1 MHLVCAP
8 TRELRLK
15 QETKMRHQL
24 TAIAL
29 LLTAGF
35 LFGSCLG
42 HDDDSVDYSFYND
55 AAVTA
60 FSINTL
66 TKTSHT
72 TSSTGEDS
80 TYTES
85 YTATAYKFY
94 IDHEKALIYNPDSL
108 PYSTNVDK
116 VLATISSKNSGV
128 LTFQDLVSQQEDG
141 AATYTYYSSTDSI
154 DFSQPRILRV
164 WALNGQA
171 WRDYTV
177 KVNVHQ
183 EPADTMRWYKMSTI
197 SELSQMQHLKIVA
210 VGDSHL
216 ILAGDGAKTLLWSG
230 GTDGTSWAVSNT
242 EFGADAW
249 KNAVVKGDELY
260 IFDNGKVL
268 KMNGTEW
275 TTTTPDKELRQLVAG
290 AATELYAIAADGKLM
305 VSVDDGATW
314 NEELLDDD
322 ISLLPTD
329 NYSYTARALRTN
341 NELLRIGLF
350 GTNATSNYAV
360 AWTKIIDTTNAALN
374 DGWSFV
380 DAAGDTRY
388 VAPKLQ
394 GLTVVDYDDTDYAFG
409 QADDGTM
416 STPLRSLDG
425 GITWKAS
432 TAVTFPEIATGMPF
446 SITKDDDNFLWI
458 VDKDGQI
465 WRGRINRLGW
475 KA

>member
-1 MHLVCAP
+1 
-8 TRELRLK
+8 
-15 QETKMRHQL
+15 
-24 TAIAL
+24 
-29 LLTAGF
+29 
-35 LFGSCLG
+35 
-42 HDDDSVDYSFYND
+42 
-55 AAVTA
+55 
-60 FSINTL
+60 
-66 TKTSHT
+66 
-72 TSSTGEDS
+72 
-80 TYTES
+80 
-85 YTATAYKFY
+85 
-94 IDHEKALIYNPDSL
+94 
-108 PYSTNVDK
+108 
-116 VLATISSKNSGV
+116 
-128 LTFQDLVSQQEDG
+128 
-141 AATYTYYSSTDSI
+141 
-154 DFSQPRILRV
+154 
-164 WALNGQA
+164 
-171 WRDYTV
+171 
-177 KVNVHQ
+177 
-183 EPADTMRWYKMSTI
+183 
-197 SELSQMQHLKIVA
+197 
-210 VGDSHL
+210 
-216 ILAGDGAKTLLWSG
+216 
-230 GTDGTSWAVSNT
+230 
-242 EFGADAW
+242 
-249 KNAVVKGDELY
+249 
-260 IFDNGKVL
+260 
-268 KMNGTEW
+268 
-275 TTTTPDKELRQLVAG
+275 
-290 AATELYAIAADGKLM
+290 M

-446 SITKDDDNFLWI
+446 SITKDNDNFLWI